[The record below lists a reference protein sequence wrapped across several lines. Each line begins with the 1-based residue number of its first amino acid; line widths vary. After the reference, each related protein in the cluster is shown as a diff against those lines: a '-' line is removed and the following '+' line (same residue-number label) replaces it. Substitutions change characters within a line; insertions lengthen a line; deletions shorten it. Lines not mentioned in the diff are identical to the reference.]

1 LSGSETLEDPWTQ
14 SPLPETVV
22 LKRLPT
28 VLMTH
33 VLAFGTEPFTIGSGG
48 PKRHEH

>member
-1 LSGSETLEDPWTQ
+1 LRGSETLEDPWTQ
-14 SPLPETVV
+14 SPLPETVA
-22 LKRLPT
+22 LNRFPT

-33 VLAFGTEPFTIGSGG
+33 VLAFGTMAFTIGRGG

>member
-1 LSGSETLEDPWTQ
+1 LSGSERLEDPWTQ

-22 LKRLPT
+22 LNRLPS

-33 VLAFGTEPFTIGSGG
+33 ALAFGTALFGSGSGG
-48 PKRHEH
+48 PNRHAH

>member
-1 LSGSETLEDPWTQ
+1 LSGTEALDDSWTQ

-22 LKRLPT
+22 LNRLPT

-33 VLAFGTEPFTIGSGG
+33 VLAFGTALFGIGSGG
-48 PKRHEH
+48 PNRHEH

>member
-1 LSGSETLEDPWTQ
+1 LRGSETEELPATQ

-22 LKRLPT
+22 EFALPM
-28 VLMTH
+28 VLMMH
-33 VLAFGTEPFTIGSGG
+33 VLAPDTTLFGIGSGG